1 MRGTTSFATFFV
13 DIAFLSLS
21 PNRASRFCPL
31 LLLSASSRRLLFYNN
46 RRCCGRT
53 ALVPPFATDQLSY
66 YRKSRKEGRKGI
78 AINYQCLVTS
88 RALEHALRC
97 YCHPLLFLLL
107 NRNANYYFSSNKG
120 KHCFDSSNGK
130 REREETIDIEIN
142 GRRISWTN
150 RGG

>member
-1 MRGTTSFATFFV
+1 MEPHPSLPSSSISLF
-13 DIAFLSLS
+13 SLS
-21 PNRASRFCPL
+21 RPTAPRASALSFYYRHRAVVFCFIITGVAAVAPLSYL
-31 LLLSASSRRLLFYNN
+31 LLQRTSSLTTERA
-46 RRCCGRT
+46 G
-53 ALVPPFATDQLSY
+53 
-66 YRKSRKEGRKGI
+66 RKEGRKGI